1 MQTHLCQSYWAA
13 KCSAIPCSATLLCAT
28 AKVRMGT
35 AIPKLVAWLKLA
47 FAWSQQLRG
56 FTPFTH
62 SEPHGWWKEGI
73 TSGMSRQIGCHTPCR
88 PTDYIIFNVIKDGV
102 NGCG

>member
-1 MQTHLCQSYWAA
+1 
-13 KCSAIPCSATLLCAT
+13 
-28 AKVRMGT
+28 MGT

-47 FAWSQQLRG
+47 FAWNQQLRG

-62 SEPHGWWKEGI
+62 SEPNGWWKWGI

-88 PTDYIIFNVIKDGV
+88 PTDYIIFNVTKDGV
-102 NGCG
+102 NGCDWVSHGWELDPEKLDDVSC